1 MVFGLPC
8 GRAFG
13 GLFRVFDGGLEW
25 GLLVGFAVGG
35 GAEGLG
41 GAGGGGAEGLGG
53 AGGGGAEGLGGAG
66 GGGAEGLGGAGG
78 GGAAGGGL
86 SCSSA
91 TVSFTGTVRPL

>member
-13 GLFRVFDGGLEW
+13 GLFRVFDGGLEG
-25 GLLVGFAVGG
+25 GLLVGFAV
-35 GAEGLG
+35 
-41 GAGGGGAEGLGG
+41 
-53 AGGGGAEGLGGAG
+53 GGGAEGLGGAG

>member
-13 GLFRVFDGGLEW
+13 GLFRVFDGGLEG
-25 GLLVGFAVGG
+25 GLLVGFAV
-35 GAEGLG
+35 
-41 GAGGGGAEGLGG
+41 
-53 AGGGGAEGLGGAG
+53 